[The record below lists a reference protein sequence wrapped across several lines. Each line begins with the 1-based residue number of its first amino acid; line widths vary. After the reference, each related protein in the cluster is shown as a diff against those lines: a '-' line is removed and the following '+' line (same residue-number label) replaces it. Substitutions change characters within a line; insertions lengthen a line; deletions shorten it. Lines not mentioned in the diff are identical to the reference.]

1 MENHEY
7 YDPAIDMQKNLFA
20 RNPDWAT
27 TEWIEQYSKSVRN
40 LMDKE
45 TIKKYEDDPDAALEE
60 LEDKIKR
67 MFH

>member
-7 YDPAIDMQKNLFA
+7 YDPAIGIQTDLFV
-20 RNPDWAT
+20 RNPDWAVP
-27 TEWIEQYSKSVRN
+27 EWIEQYSDGVRK
-40 LMDKE
+40 LIDEK
-45 TIKKYEDDPDAALEE
+45 TIKKYEDDPDGALEE